1 MSEYSNSEI
10 TRVINEYI
18 HHERNRKI
26 LLRRYI
32 DGITLET
39 LAEEFDLSVKQ
50 IKNII
55 YKNEGVI
62 FKHLEETK
70 RAMWITTW
78 LFLHALWNMT
88 WSQRDS
94 HLNKFYHAKKQKA
107 MSRCPLLFYSLF
119 GGVNISILGDFINL
133 MFIISEI

>member
-1 MSEYSNSEI
+1 MIEYSNSEI

-70 RAMWITTW
+70 RAM
-78 LFLHALWNMT
+78 
-88 WSQRDS
+88 
-94 HLNKFYHAKKQKA
+94 
-107 MSRCPLLFYSLF
+107 
-119 GGVNISILGDFINL
+119 
-133 MFIISEI
+133 